1 MRIPKLKTIVGSV
14 SDFGFVV
21 SIFFRISRRLG
32 FGLLLLALP
41 ACGLSDYE
49 AKTLETQ
56 QRAERFDKE
65 QKYLD
70 EPVQMPT
77 TPDKD
82 GKEVKVA
89 DVFFRPPKGIGPK
102 PAHLGNQLWRYARTG
117 KSDFVRVEMAFATE
131 AKDFAQDV
139 MRNYQA
145 AENFQAP
152 QHESF
157 DTWEFN
163 DADNGYSVNVHKG
176 GRTQV
181 AIVYVFARGQRDN
194 LRTAMDLSLQSLAVD
209 QKAAAARQKYGD
221 KSPWRLKP
229 AP

>member
-1 MRIPKLKTIVGSV
+1 MSP
-14 SDFGFVV
+14 
-21 SIFFRISRRLG
+21 SINRSCRRARRLG

-77 TPDKD
+77 TTDKD
-82 GKEVKVA
+82 GNKVPVA

-102 PAHLGNQLWRYARTG
+102 PEPSPLGNELWRYARTG
-117 KSDFVRVEMAFATE
+117 KSDFVLVEMAFAIE
-131 AKDFAQDV
+131 GKDFAKDV
-139 MRNYQA
+139 MRYYQA
-145 AENFQAP
+145 AENFQA
-152 QHESF
+152 QRHESF

-163 DADNGYSVNVHKG
+163 DAQYGYSVNVLRSN
-176 GRTQV
+176 RTQV
-181 AIVYVFARGQRDN
+181 AVVYVFAKGQRDN
-194 LRTAMDLSLQSLAVD
+194 LRAAMDQSLQSLAVD
-209 QKAAAARQKYGD
+209 QKLAAARQKYRD